1 MLRGTMF
8 VTTVV
13 GVVSVLYA
21 YGYLTPYTRMLM
33 RHVPDNVKSFMERY
47 IDISDH
53 TADVKSTSGRI
64 FTKDELWKYRGE
76 GDSAVY
82 LAVLGQVFDVT
93 KGRKHYG
100 PGGGYEFFSGRDGT
114 RAYVSGDFTEA
125 GLIDDITGLSLTDIR
140 GLDDWIKFYKKD
152 YIYVGKVVGNFYNA
166 EGTATEAYREYEKQ
180 LATAEKEKVLTAA
193 DYRRF
198 PPCNSESAQG
208 KGRRLWCSNLSGGI
222 QRDWTGL
229 PREYYR
235 PGTTKPRCACVK
247 DVGPPS
253 ETPNVPSADHRNVGD
268 LDNPNMKVYPGCEP
282 KSVSCSFNDF

>member
-1 MLRGTMF
+1 MLRKTLL

-21 YGYLTPYTRMLM
+21 YGYLAPYTRMLM
-33 RHVPDNVKSFMERY
+33 RYIPDNVKSTMARF
-47 IDISDH
+47 IDLSDSKGIKPS
-53 TADVKSTSGRI
+53 DRI

-76 GDSAVY
+76 DGGIVY
-82 LAVLGQVFDVT
+82 LAVLGEVFDVS

-100 PGGGYEFFSGRDGT
+100 PGGGYEFFSGRDGS

-140 GLDDWIKFYKKD
+140 GLGDWVKFYRKD
-152 YIYVGKVVGNFYNA
+152 YKYVGKVVGNFYDEA
-166 EGTATEAYREYEKQ
+166 GTPTAAYHGYQKQ
-180 LATAEKEKVLTAA
+180 LAAAENENALTAA
-193 DYRRF
+193 DYKRF

-222 QRDWTGL
+222 QRDWAGL

-235 PGTTKPRCACVK
+235 PGAAKPRCACVK

-253 ETPNVPSADHRNVGD
+253 EKSNIASVDKNNGD
-268 LDNPNMKVYPGCEP
+268 LDNPNMKIYTGCDP
-282 KSVSCSFNDF
+282 KSISCSFNDF

>member
-1 MLRGTMF
+1 MPGKAMI
-8 VTTVV
+8 VTIVV

-21 YGYLTPYTRMLM
+21 YGYLVPLTRVLM
-33 RHVPDNVKSFMERY
+33 VYVPVNVKSTIAYY
-47 IDISDH
+47 IDLSDD
-53 TADVKSTSGRI
+53 TADVKSTSDRI

-76 GDSAVY
+76 GDIY

-100 PGGGYEFFSGRDGT
+100 PGGGYEFFSGRDGS

-125 GLIDDITGLSLTDIR
+125 GLVDDITGLSLTDIR
-140 GLDDWIKFYKKD
+140 GLDDWVKFYRKD
-152 YIYVGKVVGNFYNA
+152 YTYVGKIVGNFYDA
-166 EGTATEAYREYEKQ
+166 AGTPTTAYREYEKQ
-180 LATAEKEKVLTAA
+180 LAAAEDDKKLTAA

-208 KGRRLWCSNLSGGI
+208 KGRRLWCSTLSGGI
-222 QRDWTGL
+222 QRDWAGL

-253 ETPNVPSADHRNVGD
+253 ETSSTTTADNNKGD
-268 LDNPNMKVYPGCEP
+268 LDNPNVKVYPGCDP
-282 KSVSCSFNDF
+282 KSISCSFNDF